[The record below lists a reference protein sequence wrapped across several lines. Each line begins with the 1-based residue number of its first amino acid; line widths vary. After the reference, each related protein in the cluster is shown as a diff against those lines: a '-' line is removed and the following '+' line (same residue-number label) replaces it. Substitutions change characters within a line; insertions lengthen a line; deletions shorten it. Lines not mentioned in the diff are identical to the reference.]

1 MMRDETTARRHE
13 LSVRPAMQTAHA
25 AELALGARTAI
36 LRPHDTFPHQR
47 VVSAIESDDSMT
59 PVRVIVADDERPA
72 RAFLAG
78 ILRGFEDVE
87 VVGEAA
93 SGAECVEM
101 IERVQPDLVLLDL
114 QMPELD
120 GIGVVRLVRRERL
133 PLIAFVTAYDEY
145 AVRAFEMNAVDYLL
159 KPVDPARLRATIN
172 RAMER
177 LERADLR
184 PGDAE
189 RVRAAASQ
197 YAALQPPALV
207 RRIPVR
213 KRDDIFLVPVE
224 QIVSVVADG
233 ELLHL
238 VTRTGERH
246 IIAYR
251 LKDLETRLDPA
262 QFVRVSR
269 GTLLNI
275 GMIQKVTPMPGGTY
289 VAVMQGGAQHQ
300 VSRIRGRVL
309 RDQLLRL

>member
-1 MMRDETTARRHE
+1 
-13 LSVRPAMQTAHA
+13 
-25 AELALGARTAI
+25 
-36 LRPHDTFPHQR
+36 
-47 VVSAIESDDSMT
+47 MT
-59 PVRVIVADDERPA
+59 RLRVIVADDERPA

-78 ILRGFEDVE
+78 MLRGFEDVD
-87 VVGEAA
+87 VIAEAA
-93 SGAECVEM
+93 SGAECVEQ
-101 IERVQPDLVLLDL
+101 IETLTPDLVLLDL

-120 GIGVVRLVRRERL
+120 GLGVVRLVRREKL

-159 KPVDPARLRATIN
+159 KPVDPMRLRATIN

-177 LERADLR
+177 LERAEVR
-184 PGDAE
+184 PGDAD
-189 RVRAAASQ
+189 RVRAAASE
-197 YAALQPPALV
+197 YAALQPPAVL

-224 QIVSVVADG
+224 QVVSVVADG

-238 VTRTGERH
+238 STRTGDRH
-246 IIAYR
+246 TITYR
-251 LKDLETRLDPA
+251 LKDLEARLDPA
-262 QFVRVSR
+262 HFVRISR

-275 GMIQKVTPMPGGTY
+275 AMIQKVTPMPGGTY

-309 RDQLLRL
+309 RDQLLKL

>member
-1 MMRDETTARRHE
+1 MGDETTVRRHQS
-13 LSVRPAMQTAHA
+13 SVRPALLTAHA
-25 AELALGARTAI
+25 AELARDAGTAI
-36 LRPHDTFPHQR
+36 LRLHDASPHQR
-47 VVSAIESDDSMT
+47 VVSAIECDESMT
-59 PVRVIVADDERPA
+59 RVRVIVADDERPA

-120 GIGVVRLVRRERL
+120 GMGVVRLVRRERL

-177 LERADLR
+177 LERAELQ
-184 PGDAE
+184 PGDAD
-189 RVRAAASQ
+189 RVREAASQ
-197 YAALQPPALV
+197 YAALQPPALL

-213 KRDDIFLVPVE
+213 KRDDIFLVPVDH
-224 QIVSVVADG
+224 IVSVVADG

-246 IIAYR
+246 TITYR

-262 QFVRVSR
+262 HFVRISR

-300 VSRIRGRVL
+300 VSRLRGRVL
-309 RDQLLRL
+309 RNQLLRL